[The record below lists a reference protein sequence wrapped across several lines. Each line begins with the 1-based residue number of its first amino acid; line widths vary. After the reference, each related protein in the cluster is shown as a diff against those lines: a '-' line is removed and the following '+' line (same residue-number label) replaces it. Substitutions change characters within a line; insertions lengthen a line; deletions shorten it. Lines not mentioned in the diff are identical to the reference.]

1 LVCYIQSI
9 ILNILQCDRII
20 IGEENPLH
28 SASWVIVHAFSL
40 LLPLVMSSVRNVI
53 LSMSGSTNRCIVH
66 DLKNKKQQ
74 NIGKIP
80 NATNE
85 KEL

>member
-1 LVCYIQSI
+1 
-9 ILNILQCDRII
+9 
-20 IGEENPLH
+20 
-28 SASWVIVHAFSL
+28 
-40 LLPLVMSSVRNVI
+40 
-53 LSMSGSTNRCIVH
+53 MSGSTNRCIVH